1 MPAPAVAAPSE
12 PKPYESRINKSLLRR
27 WQTRLA
33 NGRLYEVMPGDV
45 LHVEIKGQAE
55 LVATVIDWRAEG
67 RGPGDYVSVDGFPLW
82 EGMRARFDLPVTR
95 SRSAVATKSR

>member
-1 MPAPAVAAPSE
+1 MPRTDAVPPAPASPAAPARQE

-33 NGRLYEVMPGDV
+33 NGRLYEVLPGDV

-55 LVATVIDWRAEG
+55 LVATVIGWRAED
-67 RGPGDYVSVDGFPLW
+67 RGPGDYVSVDGYPLW
-82 EGMRARFDLPVTR
+82 EGMRARYELVTR
-95 SRSAVATKSR
+95 